1 VIGSDR
7 LFDCIPVAGYI
18 LPSRIVLAPINT
30 GFAKRGQ
37 PTDRLLQFHKNR
49 AGPEIGI
56 GMVGNVALSDESV
69 TNVGTLAL
77 RCTGD
82 IPKFAALARCILEK
96 GSLPGIQLGFSPPF
110 LSPPTNWVAKDRS
123 GELKR
128 LQAIVTAFPDAYV
141 ASVLKDFTLSA
152 TLAAQAG
159 FEVIQL
165 HAAHGY
171 FLSLLLNPLTNRR
184 NGEFRA
190 AGEWLSRFIDGL
202 RDATNPRLVS
212 VRLSL
217 TSGLRENDS
226 EEIWFTREISKQLAR
241 AGTHI
246 LDFSNGF
253 YTVDRRLIYP
263 GIEKGVL
270 PNFQAVRN
278 LAADLDCVISLAGNV
293 TDPRDVPE
301 LSDRMIISVGRALIA
316 DPHFA
321 RKARLGEFAAIVKC
335 KRTGHCHYFSRR
347 KDHIECGVN
356 QEFVRIN

>member
-1 VIGSDR
+1 MIESDR
-7 LFDCIPVAGYI
+7 LFECISVAGHT

-30 GFAKRGQ
+30 GFAKRGR
-37 PTDRLLQFHKNR
+37 PTARLLQFHKNR

-56 GMVGNVALSDESV
+56 GMVGNVALSDKSV
-69 TNVGTLAL
+69 TNAGTLAL
-77 RCTGD
+77 RSSDD
-82 IPKFAALARCILEK
+82 IPRFAVLARCILEE
-96 GSLPGIQLGFSPPF
+96 GSLPGIQLGFCPQF
-110 LSPPTNWVAKDRS
+110 LSPPTNWVVKDRS
-123 GELKR
+123 GELQR
-128 LQAIVTAFPDAYV
+128 LQAIVADFSDSYV
-141 ASVLKDFTLSA
+141 ASVLRAFTASA
-152 TLAAQAG
+152 TLARKAG

-171 FLSLLLNPLTNRR
+171 FLSLLVNPLTNRR

-190 AGEWLSRFIDGL
+190 TGEWISRFVEEL
-202 RDATNPRLVS
+202 REATSPRLLS

-217 TSGLRENDS
+217 TSGLLEKNA
-226 EEIWFTREISKQLAR
+226 EEIAFAKEVSQKLVR
-241 AGTHI
+241 AGAHI

-270 PNFQAVRN
+270 PDFETIRGVVAN
-278 LAADLDCVISLAGNV
+278 LNCIVCLAGNV
-293 TDPRDVPE
+293 GDLRDLPQ
-301 LSDRMIISVGRALIA
+301 LSDRMIISVGRSLIA

-321 RKARLGEFAAIVKC
+321 RKARLKQFEGIVRC

-347 KDHIECGVN
+347 KNSIECGVN